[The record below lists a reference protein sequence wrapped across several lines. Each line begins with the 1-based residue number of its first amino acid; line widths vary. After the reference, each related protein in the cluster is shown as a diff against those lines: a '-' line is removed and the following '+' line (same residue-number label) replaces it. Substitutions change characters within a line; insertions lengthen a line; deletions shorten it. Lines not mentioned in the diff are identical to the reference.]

1 MPLIKPK
8 IDFLCFLL
16 ETFQQQANNTNNNTI
31 IYFNSTK
38 FVCKRHPLVTLYS
51 VVL

>member
-16 ETFQQQANNTNNNTI
+16 ETFEQQANNTNNNTN
-31 IYFNSTK
+31 IYFSSTQ
-38 FVCKRHPLVTLYS
+38 S
-51 VVL
+51 V